1 MPSVTCPPLS
11 PVDPMTA
18 PPLSVEFIVNA
29 EALSTITDIGLPW
42 KPYGKLLSVTQELPE
57 ELIESLS
64 NDELVEFI
72 GIDSENLVYLNVK
85 EFSHR

>member
-1 MPSVTCPPLS
+1 MSTPL
-11 PVDPMTA
+11 T
-18 PPLSVEFIVNA
+18 VEFIVNS
-29 EALSTITDIGLPW
+29 EALSNIEYFGLPW

-72 GIDSENLVYLNVK
+72 VIDSENLVYLNVK
-85 EFSHR
+85 EFS